1 MGADL
6 ELGNWIVPLLVT
18 VFVFGLAAG
27 LVRVNA
33 PDYSRLVNRLFN
45 VLLVAMAAIAS
56 LFVWLAWAMVAS

>member
-27 LVRVNA
+27 LVRVNV

-45 VLLVAMAAIAS
+45 VLLVVMAAVAS
-56 LFVWLAWAMVAS
+56 LFVWFAWAMVAS